1 MAWSILAGRD
11 RMSLDN
17 GMNLR
22 LLSALEVLQARRE
35 AGELAQEERERALC
49 SNACLL
55 SRALEQSED
64 HTPVFPDGRAVL
76 AALTVEEIAA
86 LAGRWN
92 AFSRESDPGLNL
104 GEDEL
109 EAVKKNSGM
118 NRESGCG
125 GGCRGSCTPGPPR
138 GGPGS
143 WRTGAIA
150 GGGPTSCWMERNG
163 WSGCVPPAGLRR
175 WRSAAPC
182 AGRAW
187 GTKPKG

>member
-1 MAWSILAGRD
+1 MAPSILAGQD
-11 RMSLDN
+11 RLPLNN
-17 GMNLR
+17 GMELR

-64 HTPVFPDGRAVL
+64 HTPVFSDGRAVL

-125 GGCRGSCTPGPPR
+125 GGC
-138 GGPGS
+138 
-143 WRTGAIA
+143 
-150 GGGPTSCWMERNG
+150 
-163 WSGCVPPAGLRR
+163 
-175 WRSAAPC
+175 
-182 AGRAW
+182 
-187 GTKPKG
+187 